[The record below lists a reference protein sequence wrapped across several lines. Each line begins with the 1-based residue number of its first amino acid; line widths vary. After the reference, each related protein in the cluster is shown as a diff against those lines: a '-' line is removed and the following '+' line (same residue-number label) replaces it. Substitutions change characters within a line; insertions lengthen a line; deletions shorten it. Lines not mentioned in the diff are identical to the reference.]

1 MRALG
6 SINEGVETEEGGI
19 VRIELNHR
27 DMVPPDL
34 DPDRA
39 DNRIISVALGLMSQA
54 EEEQKVTVIT
64 KDINLRVKCDALK
77 VRAEDYST
85 DSVAASA
92 DLIYSGITELMVNDD
107 KIDELHKNGYLELPN
122 TFYPNQYIWIKSNIN
137 EKHSALARYDQL
149 SDKLVKISTYGDVW
163 GISSRN
169 KEQACALDALFDP
182 NIKLVTLIGKAG
194 CGKTLLAT
202 AAGISQLLDH
212 HIYRKMGITRPIEPL
227 GRDIGY
233 LPGGVE
239 EKMDPWMK
247 PIQDQ
252 LDLLFS
258 EKGATYLDMQRDE
271 GRIQVEPLTYIRGRS
286 IPKSYIVVDEC
297 QNLTRHEVKTII
309 TRIGEDSKLVLTG
322 DILQIDN
329 PYIDSLDNGLSCVV
343 EEFKDEPIAAHVTLR
358 KGERS
363 ELATLAAEKL

>member
-1 MRALG
+1 MRKIYILDTNVLLHDPKSIFSFQDNEVVIPLVVLDELDKKKVGHDEVAKHARMVCRSLDEMRALG

-34 DPDRA
+34 DPNRA
-39 DNRIISVALGLMSQA
+39 DNRIISVALGLMNQA
-54 EEEQKVTVIT
+54 KEGQKVTVIT

-92 DLIYSGITELMVNDD
+92 DLIYSGITELLVNDD

-122 TFYPNQYIWIKSNIN
+122 TFYPNQYIWAKSNVN

-149 SDKLVKISTYGDVW
+149 ANKLVKISTYGDVW

-227 GRDIGY
+227 GH
-233 LPGGVE
+233 LA
-239 EKMDPWMK
+239 
-247 PIQDQ
+247 
-252 LDLLFS
+252 L
-258 EKGATYLDMQRDE
+258 
-271 GRIQVEPLTYIRGRS
+271 
-286 IPKSYIVVDEC
+286 
-297 QNLTRHEVKTII
+297 
-309 TRIGEDSKLVLTG
+309 
-322 DILQIDN
+322 
-329 PYIDSLDNGLSCVV
+329 SL
-343 EEFKDEPIAAHVTLR
+343 
-358 KGERS
+358 
-363 ELATLAAEKL
+363 